1 MARMFMA
8 IAFCIFLANAA
19 FAETS
24 TPRWEI
30 HDVCSGPKPEACLK
44 VENTERLTTL
54 ARWPNVPSA
63 DREICMREIDR
74 DNVRSY
80 QRLNN
85 CFDDQALKA
94 LDGK

>member
-1 MARMFMA
+1 
-8 IAFCIFLANAA
+8 
-19 FAETS
+19 
-24 TPRWEI
+24 
-30 HDVCSGPKPEACLK
+30 
-44 VENTERLTTL
+44 
-54 ARWPNVPSA
+54 
-63 DREICMREIDR
+63 MREIDR